1 MVVMLGSYLK
11 TRLVVV
17 VVEKL
22 VYDQES
28 RPVSAARKSDADFRE
43 ISFLRSPK
51 MGFSNSE

>member
-1 MVVMLGSYLK
+1 MMLGYLK